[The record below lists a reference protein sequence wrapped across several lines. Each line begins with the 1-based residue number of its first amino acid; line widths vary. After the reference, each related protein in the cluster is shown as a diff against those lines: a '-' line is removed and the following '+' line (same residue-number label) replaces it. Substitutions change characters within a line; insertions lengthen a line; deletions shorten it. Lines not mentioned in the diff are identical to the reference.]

1 MARVKLK
8 STTVGTLYC
17 DWSSTQNVSKNQ
29 STITLSLVFVT
40 ASGYTIGPWTD
51 YNGSYIGTTSLTF
64 DGSIPNFQGT
74 RTIATKKMTVT
85 HDSDGT
91 KTQTIRWKWGVNSSW
106 GGYVNPS
113 GSFSITLPTIARAS
127 VPTLSAKS
135 VTMGNNVTIY
145 TNRAS
150 SSFTHTIKFKFGAYS
165 ATIATDVGTS
175 FTYPT
180 QLAMASYVPNATS
193 GSGTFTVY
201 TYNGSTLIGS
211 KTVNITLNVPSS
223 IVPSISG
230 AATTEANSEVT
241 IGLFVQNISKINVA
255 ITASGS
261 YESTISEYTSTF
273 EGKTYK
279 GQTFTIESLNVSGDR
294 ELSVNV
300 KDSRGR
306 TATYTRTITINEYT
320 NPNISAFS
328 AYRCNSSGI
337 QDDSGSYVKF
347 TYSFNI
353 TSLSSKNKH
362 VVKIQYKLNDAAD
375 WTDLTSNAN
384 YSGANV
390 VYKSGA
396 IFDPNHTYN
405 VRLYVEDSFNSSSMQ
420 LDINTETT
428 TIDFLAGGKGIS
440 FGKVAENSEEVDIAW
455 NLRVRADALLKT
467 VLATDWYKSSGN
479 TGWMNETY
487 GGGIYMIDSTYV
499 RVYNGKG
506 FMVDGTSHLQS
517 DLNTIGVH
525 RFTSQWL
532 GFYAN
537 SANAQ
542 SNADRIGWIGS
553 NGSTNLYLTCT
564 SGGTLYI
571 QSAAG
576 GIDINNTDAEANIEL
591 NSARSV
597 TFKSS
602 SRMIY
607 FECHS
612 GATYPAFRVQGA
624 DSGDVYLGI
633 STARWKTVY
642 SVNSL
647 NASSDRNLKKNIE
660 KLDERYEKL
669 FMDLVPVRY
678 MFKAEGSDRYHTG
691 FIAQDVQAAMQKYNI
706 SDLEFAAFCKD
717 RKTES
722 VINEKGE
729 EVLKEKVL
737 KEGEDPYEYSLRYGE
752 IVSLNTHMIQKCL
765 KKIDDLQKIIEQ
777 QNKRIEVLEKVM
789 IDKESE

>member
-17 DWSSTQNVSKNQ
+17 DWSSTQSVSKNQ

-64 DGSIPNFQGT
+64 NGSIPNFQGT

-150 SSFTHTIKFKFGAYS
+150 SSFTHTIKFKFGSYS

-180 QLAMASYVPNATS
+180 QVAMASYVPNATS

-279 GQTFTIESLNVSGDR
+279 GQTFTIESLDVSGDR
-294 ELSVNV
+294 ELSVTV

-306 TATYTRTITINEYT
+306 TATYTRTITINEYA
-320 NPNISAFS
+320 NPNISVFS

-405 VRLYVEDSFNSSSMQ
+405 VRLYVVDSFNSSSMQ

-467 VLATDWYKSSGN
+467 ALATDWYKSSGN

-499 RVYNGKG
+499 RVYNSKG
-506 FMVDGTSHLQS
+506 FMVDGVSHLQNN
-517 DLNTIGVH
+517 LNTVGVH

-537 SANAQ
+537 AANAQ
-542 SNADRIGWIGS
+542 SNTNRIGWIGT
-553 NGSTNLYLTCT
+553 NGGSNLYLTCT

-571 QSAAG
+571 QSESG
-576 GIDINNTDAEANIEL
+576 GIELNNTDKSTNLDI

-597 TFKSS
+597 TFKSE
-602 SRMIY
+602 SRSIY

-612 GATYPAFRVQGA
+612 EAASPCFRPLAA
-624 DSGDVYLGI
+624 DSGVIYSGASAAKWRAVYATNGTI
-633 STARWKTVY
+633 QT
-642 SVNSL
+642 
-647 NASSDRNLKKNIE
+647 SDRSQKKNIE
-660 KLDERYEKL
+660 KL
-669 FMDLVPVRY
+669 
-678 MFKAEGSDRYHTG
+678 
-691 FIAQDVQAAMQKYNI
+691 
-706 SDLEFAAFCKD
+706 
-717 RKTES
+717 
-722 VINEKGE
+722 
-729 EVLKEKVL
+729 
-737 KEGEDPYEYSLRYGE
+737 
-752 IVSLNTHMIQKCL
+752 
-765 KKIDDLQKIIEQ
+765 
-777 QNKRIEVLEKVM
+777 
-789 IDKESE
+789 

>member
-1 MARVKLK
+1 MFALFTPLFNTPSNVVQGRLIASVNFFKLPY
-8 STTVGTLYC
+8 L
-17 DWSSTQNVSKNQ
+17 
-29 STITLSLVFVT
+29 STINAFKSC
-40 ASGYTIGPWTD
+40 S
-51 YNGSYIGTTSLTF
+51 
-64 DGSIPNFQGT
+64 
-74 RTIATKKMTVT
+74 
-85 HDSDGT
+85 
-91 KTQTIRWKWGVNSSW
+91 
-106 GGYVNPS
+106 
-113 GSFSITLPTIARAS
+113 RAS
-127 VPTLSAKS
+127 VPRLSAKS

-306 TATYTRTITINEYT
+306 TATYTRTITINEYA

-405 VRLYVEDSFNSSSMQ
+405 VRLYVE
-420 LDINTETT
+420 LP
-428 TIDFLAGGKGIS
+428 
-440 FGKVAENSEEVDIAW
+440 
-455 NLRVRADALLKT
+455 
-467 VLATDWYKSSGN
+467 SGN
-479 TGWMNETY
+479 MHRKNQQAN
-487 GGGIYMIDSTYV
+487 V
-499 RVYNGKG
+499 RLN
-506 FMVDGTSHLQS
+506 HLERLKQQS
-517 DLNTIGVH
+517 MEFVCAILH
-525 RFTSQWL
+525 
-532 GFYAN
+532 
-537 SANAQ
+537 
-542 SNADRIGWIGS
+542 
-553 NGSTNLYLTCT
+553 LY
-564 SGGTLYI
+564 
-571 QSAAG
+571 
-576 GIDINNTDAEANIEL
+576 
-591 NSARSV
+591 
-597 TFKSS
+597 
-602 SRMIY
+602 
-607 FECHS
+607 
-612 GATYPAFRVQGA
+612 
-624 DSGDVYLGI
+624 
-633 STARWKTVY
+633 
-642 SVNSL
+642 
-647 NASSDRNLKKNIE
+647 
-660 KLDERYEKL
+660 
-669 FMDLVPVRY
+669 
-678 MFKAEGSDRYHTG
+678 
-691 FIAQDVQAAMQKYNI
+691 QK
-706 SDLEFAAFCKD
+706 
-717 RKTES
+717 
-722 VINEKGE
+722 
-729 EVLKEKVL
+729 
-737 KEGEDPYEYSLRYGE
+737 E
-752 IVSLNTHMIQKCL
+752 IP
-765 KKIDDLQKIIEQ
+765 D
-777 QNKRIEVLEKVM
+777 
-789 IDKESE
+789 